1 MTVNKIAKLEKR
13 QRCFTT
19 LPSILDGAFCENRVL
34 NTPLIRLDAFV
45 ILYLTP
51 SNC

>member
-1 MTVNKIAKLEKR
+1 MTVIKLR
-13 QRCFTT
+13 SWRNVRGAFTT

-51 SNC
+51 SIN